1 MLVHG
6 NCVCIYIFIS
16 ASTSLYLSLSVSVSP
31 CLSLST
37 HYLSKMVWTQCYVF
51 NKLNPSQNDR
61 LFAENIFN
69 DFFQYKNI
77 YSKLLKLVPESSWES
92 NSADVFQMQLYT
104 IKSLNTPIA
113 YFIYTDIHSSPKVMA
128 VFLFLI
134 FENFLIGGM
143 FSILETIKT
152 DKSTLILQ
160 NKNWYQMINPMC
172 ATFQMWQNCILQ
184 NQVSFERLISLSK
197 TPYIFVKISNP
208 RNWDPYSIFVM
219 SHGNRTSS
227 YETVAHKLRQSVA
240 AVHSSPKVM
249 AVSSNIKMN
258 MLDLLNFYDIY
269 PVHQRHVCLDV
280 VKM

>member
-1 MLVHG
+1 MPLPEPQTGTTDLHQT
-6 NCVCIYIFIS
+6 CVPKPLTACGYIPNVGK
-16 ASTSLYLSLSVSVSP
+16 ASTTLWPGPVQ
-31 CLSLST
+31 LST
-37 HYLSKMVWTQCYVF
+37 VYTLT
-51 NKLNPSQNDR
+51 
-61 LFAENIFN
+61 FACVG
-69 DFFQYKNI
+69 
-77 YSKLLKLVPESSWES
+77 SVL
-92 NSADVFQMQLYT
+92 
-104 IKSLNTPIA
+104 
-113 YFIYTDIHSSPKVMA
+113 HSSPKVMA